1 MGEWASPP
9 KVVRPIGGI
18 PLGHCTIGA
27 WLRRR
32 PLGGGVGKEKVGSPP
47 TTIAI
52 WRTWSW
58 KMRKDEKERM
68 GEGVGGVGWGSGLGL
83 GKVRR
88 ESKKALKR

>member
-1 MGEWASPP
+1 MGQPAQSGAPYRRHTTWSLHHRC
-9 KVVRPIGGI
+9 VVKAP
-18 PLGHCTIGA
+18 A
-27 WLRRR
+27 LR
-32 PLGGGVGKEKVGSPP
+32 GGVGKEKVGSPP